1 MQESV
6 STITPEQGRGLLQ
19 LARKTLLERFG
30 GKLSQEQ
37 EAAIGAQVNDPALQ
51 QVCGTFVTLKIG
63 DRLRGCIGS
72 LVGREPLVEGVKT
85 HAVNAAF
92 HDPRFPSLSSEE
104 FDHVSI
110 EVSVLSNPE
119 PLEYTDAADLLS
131 KLRPHVD
138 GVTIGSGHCS
148 ATFLPQVWG
157 QLPDPQSFLAH
168 LCLKAGLKASAW
180 RDERLQVETYQV
192 QYFEESPEKIMEADS

>member
-6 STITPEQGRGLLQ
+6 FTITPEQGRGLLQ
-19 LARKTLLERFG
+19 LARKTLMERFG
-30 GKLSQEQ
+30 RKLPQAQ
-37 EAAIGAQVNDPALQ
+37 EAEIGTQLNDPALQ
-51 QVCGTFVTLKIG
+51 TVCGTFVTLKM
-63 DRLRGCIGS
+63 DDQLRGCIGS
-72 LVGREPLVEGVKT
+72 LVGREPLVDGVKT

-104 FDHVSI
+104 FDRVSI

-119 PLEYTDAADLLS
+119 PLEYADAADLLS

-138 GVTIGSGHCS
+138 GVTIRSGHNS
-148 ATFLPQVWG
+148 ATFLPQVWD
-157 QLPDPQSFLAH
+157 QLSDPQSFLTH

-180 RDERLQVETYQV
+180 RDERLHVEIYQV
-192 QYFEESPEKIMEADS
+192 QYFEESPEKGN